1 MAFVGKSAAPCESD
15 PTTGTSTV
23 DEAALGGITLFA
35 AQPGY
40 LKTEELSAAL
50 RAQGRTV
57 LWMRLG
63 EEDRDPGMFL
73 VSLIAAARRQRPGFG
88 QGTFELMR
96 RQPGPLVGW
105 PPAFALLGEELGEAL
120 PATGAVVLEHVHHL
134 EDAYP
139 TLQLLTQHL
148 IPALPNG
155 LACIITSH
163 RQLRAAAFPGP
174 IVRRSVRD
182 LRIPPAVAQADLQR
196 AALGLSSE
204 DTARA
209 AALCQGQGTALDA
222 IRLACAALGP
232 KIVQRG
238 IARVASV
245 QELVAFLAETWLTA
259 VGPGA
264 RRALGLMLQLE
275 YGHRMLTDAAMIGDA
290 PPLGPWLQPLAGG
303 WSRIRTEWKAPLRSL
318 LAPKNLP
325 PREAVHRA
333 AEWLLEMDAAE
344 RAIPLYFK
352 LGDLARVVRV
362 ISREAGRLMDL
373 GQWQTLGG
381 WLGQI
386 PDRIL
391 TVEPWL
397 LYDQAEI
404 AAAHGRTTVAWR
416 RFSTT
421 ASLFARQHDANGAC
435 QSMLAESSMALGEHD
450 LSHAWRRALAA
461 SAMADAAGLE
471 RHQAWAS
478 WQLGRLASITGN
490 IDDALTY
497 FDRAVAAA
505 FRSGERPLVE
515 IVLEADRLTRS
526 VQELH
531 QRRERHREA
540 EFALEHAE
548 QEATMRLRAH
558 LGATSEGPSALL
570 GAYGWS
576 RTPLPFKAVRSPQPL
591 RQEGTGWWSKVRRA
605 FAPRSRASQ
614 EHGWGDSWAG
624 SIAPEAD
631 RGRRSAPEEVR
642 DAADVHTA
650 ASVAANARLEPAARA
665 TLVVHLL
672 GELRV
677 VLNDTSVD
685 DWPSGRGRSLFKY
698 LLTHRDPWQSR
709 DTLVEVFW
717 PGSAPEAARNSF
729 NVAVHG
735 LRLALR
741 AASDVPVVV
750 LEGGTYRLNHDL
762 ELWLDIDEFERHV
775 EAGKQLEAA
784 GELAGAMAEH
794 ELAVSLYQGDFLA
807 DDPYEEWAV
816 LFRERMRL
824 AYLDTLE
831 RLSHLYFSRGSYVS
845 CATLCQRIIER
856 DPCREDAHR
865 HLMRCYS
872 RQGQPHLAMRQYRAC
887 LDSLSADLGIG
898 PTPVTTQ
905 LYERIRRHEP
915 V

>member
-1 MAFVGKSAAPCESD
+1 MAFVGKSAAPCESN
-15 PTTGTSTV
+15 PTAGTSTV

-50 RAQGRTV
+50 TAQGRTV

-73 VSLIAAARRQRPGFG
+73 VSLIGAARRHRPGFG

-120 PATGAVVLEHVHHL
+120 PATGALVLEHVHHL

-155 LACIITSH
+155 VACIITSH
-163 RQLRAAAFPGP
+163 RQLPAAALPGP

-182 LRIPPAVAQADLQR
+182 LRIPPAVAQADLKR

-209 AALCQGQGTALDA
+209 AALCQGQETALDA
-222 IRLACAALGP
+222 VRLACAALGP

-238 IARVASV
+238 IARAASV
-245 QELVAFLAETWLTA
+245 QELVAFLAETWLAA

-275 YGHRMLTDAAMIGDA
+275 YGHPTLTDAAMIGDA

-325 PREAVHRA
+325 PRETVRRA

-421 ASLFARQHDANGAC
+421 ASLFARQHDPNGAC
-435 QSMLAESSMALGEHD
+435 QSMLAESSMALGEND

-478 WQLGRLASITGN
+478 WQLGTLASITGN

-515 IVLEADRLTRS
+515 IVLEADQLTRS

-548 QEATMRLRAH
+548 REATMRLRAH
-558 LGATSEGPSALL
+558 LGATSEGSSALL

-591 RQEGTGWWSKVRRA
+591 QQEGAGWWSKVRRA
-605 FAPRSRASQ
+605 FAPRFRAAQ
-614 EHGWGDSWAG
+614 ERGRGDSWVG

-650 ASVAANARLEPAARA
+650 ASGAADARLEPAARA

-709 DTLVEVFW
+709 DTLVGVFW

-750 LEGGTYRLNHDL
+750 LEGGTYRLHDDL
-762 ELWLDIDEFERHV
+762 QLWLDVEEFERHV

-887 LDSLSADLGIG
+887 LDSLTADLGIG